1 MPLKLIKI
9 ITDLRCKTKLKQL
22 FHIIWVSLLAIVV
35 LLFIWL
41 RPMSVNSLDY
51 LIWKFSTTTQ
61 TETGN
66 INYRGAHI
74 HYVAYGQG
82 EPVLLL
88 HGGLSNKLSWFS
100 QIPWLVASG
109 RRVVL
114 IDTRGHGDSTPG
126 NTKLSYQLFAED
138 TLQVLDRLG
147 IQRTDI
153 VGWSDGGII
162 ALLLGL
168 EVPQR
173 VGRIVAI
180 SANFQ
185 PSGLIPETYRVQ
197 DKTLTSLPKKFTNWL
212 RSWWSGAGARHAVL
226 ETEIKELWRTAPQL
240 VHSDLKVITAP
251 TLVITGESD
260 IIALSHSR
268 ELAQKLA
275 NGKLEIVLGA
285 GHAAPITHARQVN
298 QLIASFLGIGL
309 PK

>member
-1 MPLKLIKI
+1 
-9 ITDLRCKTKLKQL
+9 
-22 FHIIWVSLLAIVV
+22 
-35 LLFIWL
+35 
-41 RPMSVNSLDY
+41 MSVNSLNY
-51 LIWKFSTTTQ
+51 LVWKFSTIAQ

-66 INYRGAHI
+66 IDYRDARI

-100 QIPWLVASG
+100 QIPWLVDSG

-114 IDTRGHGDSTPG
+114 IDTRGHGHSTPG
-126 NTKLSYQLFAED
+126 NTKLNYQLFAED

-168 EVPQR
+168 QAPQR

-180 SANFQ
+180 SANFN
-185 PSGLIPETYRVQ
+185 PAGLIPEAQRVQ
-197 DKTLTSLPKKFTNWL
+197 DGTLNVSPKKLTDWL
-212 RSWWSGAGARHAVL
+212 RRWWSGAGERHSIL

-240 VHSDLKVITAP
+240 ASSDLGAIIAP
-251 TLVITGESD
+251 TLVIAGEND

-268 ELAQKLA
+268 ELAQTLA
-275 NGKLEIVLGA
+275 NGRLEIVPGA
-285 GHAAPITHARQVN
+285 SHAAPITHARQIN

-309 PK
+309 LK